1 MSIHLDIFDDQ
12 WSSAK
17 GDIKYLRWHVTLKKH
32 IFQGLSLFM
41 SGRSSWYITT
51 FPSFVSINI
60 VVVGITMFL
69 ACHLIKQDHIIKGS
83 DEYNDRRLS
92 R

>member
-1 MSIHLDIFDDQ
+1 MFNMTRDFKKTCIS
-12 WSSAK
+12 
-17 GDIKYLRWHVTLKKH
+17 GLK
-32 IFQGLSLFM
+32 SVM

-51 FPSFVSINI
+51 LPSFVSINI
-60 VVVGITMFL
+60 VVVEIIMFL